1 MTDKKTKIDDIKIL
15 GKNLKRYRQFK
26 GFTQEQL
33 ATKVGLTKNIISNI
47 ETANQEIE
55 DIDIK
60 YIILFSRELDIGIG
74 KLFRKDPKNFIIEF
88 MINEKSKDPKNFI
101 IEFMINEKSIE
112 ALKRIIRSCEKLFK
126 VRED

>member
-1 MTDKKTKIDDIKIL
+1 
-15 GKNLKRYRQFK
+15 
-26 GFTQEQL
+26 L
-33 ATKVGLTKNIISNI
+33 ATKVGLTKNIISKI

-60 YIILFSRELDIGIG
+60 YIILISRELDIGIG
-74 KLFRKDPKNFIIEF
+74 KLFHKDPENFIKDPKNFIIEF
-88 MINEKSKDPKNFI
+88 VIND
-101 IEFMINEKSIE
+101 KSIE

>member
-1 MTDKKTKIDDIKIL
+1 MTDKETKIDDIKIL

-33 ATKVGLTKNIISNI
+33 ATKVGLTKNIISKI

-60 YIILFSRELDIGIG
+60 YIILISRELDIGIG
-74 KLFRKDPKNFIIEF
+74 KLFRKDSKNFIIEF
-88 MINEKSKDPKNFI
+88 MIKDSKNFI

-112 ALKRIIRSCEKLFK
+112 NLKRIIRSCEKLFK

>member
-1 MTDKKTKIDDIKIL
+1 LTDKKTKIDDIKIL

-33 ATKVGLTKNIISNI
+33 ATKVGLTKNIISKI

-60 YIILFSRELDIGIG
+60 YIILISRELDIGIG
-74 KLFRKDPKNFIIEF
+74 KLFH
-88 MINEKSKDPKNFI
+88 KDPKNFI

>member
-1 MTDKKTKIDDIKIL
+1 LTDKKTKIEAIKIL

-33 ATKVGLTKNIISNI
+33 ATKVGLTKNIISKI

-60 YIILFSRELDIGIG
+60 YIILISRELDIGIG
-74 KLFRKDPKNFIIEF
+74 KLFHKDSKNFIIEF
-88 MINEKSKDPKNFI
+88 V
-101 IEFMINEKSIE
+101 INEKSIE

>member
-33 ATKVGLTKNIISNI
+33 ATKVGLTKNIISKI

-60 YIILFSRELDIGIG
+60 YIILISRELDIGIG
-74 KLFRKDPKNFIIEF
+74 KLFRKDSKNFIIEF
-88 MINEKSKDPKNFI
+88 MIKDSKNFI

-112 ALKRIIRSCEKLFK
+112 NLKRIIRSCEKLFK

>member
-33 ATKVGLTKNIISNI
+33 ATKVGLTKNIISKI

-60 YIILFSRELDIGIG
+60 YIILISRELDIGIG
-74 KLFRKDPKNFIIEF
+74 KLFH
-88 MINEKSKDPKNFI
+88 KDPKNFI